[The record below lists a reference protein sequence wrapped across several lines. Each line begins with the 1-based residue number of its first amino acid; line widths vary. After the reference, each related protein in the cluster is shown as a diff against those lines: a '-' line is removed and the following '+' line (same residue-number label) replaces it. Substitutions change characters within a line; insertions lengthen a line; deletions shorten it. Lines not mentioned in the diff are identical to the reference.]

1 MGAADLLLDVRRAG
15 FALDVA
21 DGMLLVTPAS
31 MLTDDLR
38 AALRAYKPELIEILT
53 APMPTGSKELVRAQA
68 CADCQHLG
76 PRGTCFEP
84 VVAGLRTKLEGYG
97 IAWPPDDHAQSCAAF
112 SARPVAPSQE
122 RSHELWREQLAA
134 ASVEP

>member
-1 MGAADLLLDVRRAG
+1 MGAADLLLEVHRAG

-21 DGMLLVTPAS
+21 NGMLLVTPAS

-38 AALRAYKPELIEILT
+38 ASLRVCKPELIKLLT
-53 APMPTGSKELVRAQA
+53 APKPTSSQEPVIAQA
-68 CADCQHLG
+68 CTDCQHFG

-84 VVAGLRTKLEGYG
+84 VAAGLRTKLEGFG
-97 IAWPPDDHAQSCAAF
+97 IAWPPDDQAQSCTAF
-112 SARPVAPSQE
+112 SDRPVAPSQD
-122 RSHELWREQLAA
+122 RPHKLTREQLAA

>member
-21 DGMLLVTPAS
+21 NGMLLVTPAS
-31 MLTDDLR
+31 MLTDELR
-38 AALRAYKPELIEILT
+38 AALRACKPELIELLT
-53 APMPTGSKELVRAQA
+53 APMPTGSQKLVRAQA

-84 VVAGLRTKLEGYG
+84 VAAGLRSEQEGFG
-97 IAWPPDDHAQSCAAF
+97 IAWPPDDHAQSCTAF
-112 SARPVAPSQE
+112 GDRPVARSQD
-122 RSHELWREQLAA
+122 RPHKLTREQLAA